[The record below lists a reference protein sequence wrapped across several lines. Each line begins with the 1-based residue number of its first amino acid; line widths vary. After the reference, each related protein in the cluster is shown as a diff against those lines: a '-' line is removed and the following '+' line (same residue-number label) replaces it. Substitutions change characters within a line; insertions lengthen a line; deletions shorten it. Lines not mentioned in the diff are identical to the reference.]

1 MFRQAESVPDQSS
14 GEVIVV
20 KQSNSAII
28 AGCGY
33 TGRRVAAVWLARGI
47 QVYAITRSAS
57 KADDLRRTGI
67 TPIQLNLADATA
79 LPLLPDADVVLWS
92 VGFDQTSGVPRQTVW
107 IDGLR
112 RILNALPTR
121 LEPRRIIYTSST
133 SVYGSGHGQDVNE
146 NTLPSPISEGGI
158 ACLAAET
165 LLQNYSSQTAASI
178 SILRLAGIYG
188 PDRLLRKV
196 ADLKNGTPI
205 LSPPDEWLN
214 LIHVD
219 DAAAMIDS
227 ISQVHSPPK
236 LVNVVARNSV
246 TRREYYSLLAS
257 LANAP
262 PPVFAESSDS
272 MSFRRGGNR
281 RVVSL
286 VRDSLPVQFRYDSIE
301 QGLPAAYLH

>member
-1 MFRQAESVPDQSS
+1 M
-14 GEVIVV
+14 
-20 KQSNSAII
+20 KKNNSAII

-33 TGRRVAAVWLARGI
+33 TGRRVAAVWLARGM
-47 QVYAITRSAS
+47 QVYAITRNAS

-67 TPIQLNLADATA
+67 IPIQLNLADATA

-92 VGFDQTSGVPRQTVW
+92 VGFDQTSGVARQTIW

-112 RILNALPTR
+112 RFLNALPER

-133 SVYGSGHGQDVNE
+133 SVYGNGHGLDVDE
-146 NTLPSPISEGGI
+146 NSPANPTSEGGI
-158 ACLAAET
+158 ACLAAER
-165 LLQNYSSQTAASI
+165 LLLDYAQETAACI

-188 PDRLLRKV
+188 PNRLLRKV
-196 ADLKNGTPI
+196 AALRNGTPI

-219 DAAAMIDS
+219 DAAAMIES
-227 ISQVHSPPK
+227 LSLVNSPPQ
-236 LVNVVARNSV
+236 LVNVVARNCV

-262 PPVFAESSDS
+262 PPVFAEASDS
-272 MSFRRGGNR
+272 MVFRRGGNR

-286 VRDSLPVQFRYDSIE
+286 VREALPVQFRYDSIA
-301 QGLPAAYLH
+301 QGLPAAYLD